1 MKEKLEKIRK
11 TFDNFYWGADLK
23 LLKMCSDSLV
33 RFVKYELLIIL
44 IAGLVMFV
52 TNNVARGY
60 GYFVGIIVFFIYKWF
75 LSNLNLT
82 IRGESYGFLK
92 FLIGI
97 IIALGIAY
105 AFCTKVLNISLGN
118 MNIVNIINMNIVN
131 IISVSVVLIITI
143 VICFVPIRFEAS
155 RDSLY
160 KNLLNLERQ
169 QEQKQAEIR
178 ISTKVDLKIQ
188 EEKAKAEIQKKAQ
201 KEYLEALTH
210 EIANTRLRVA
220 KVALEKW
227 ENEQKKRV
235 ETNIEEYIKNPTL
248 L

>member
-118 MNIVNIINMNIVN
+118 MNIVNII
-131 IISVSVVLIITI
+131 SVSVVLIITI

-178 ISTKVDLKIQ
+178 ISTKVDLKLQ
-188 EEKAKAEIQKKAQ
+188 AEKAKAEIQKKAQ

>member
-118 MNIVNIINMNIVN
+118 MNIVNII
-131 IISVSVVLIITI
+131 SVSVVLIITI

-235 ETNIEEYIKNPTL
+235 ETNIEEYIQNPTL

>member
-1 MKEKLEKIRK
+1 
-11 TFDNFYWGADLK
+11 
-23 LLKMCSDSLV
+23 
-33 RFVKYELLIIL
+33 
-44 IAGLVMFV
+44 MFV

-105 AFCTKVLNISLGN
+105 AFCTKVLNISLG
-118 MNIVNIINMNIVN
+118 NMNIVN